1 MVNGKLP
8 DGWSWLTLG
17 EATQINPRDVSLRT
31 LPDDL
36 TVTFLPMAAVDAW
49 QGIIAEPE
57 VRPLKSVRKGFTAFS
72 DGDVLFAKITPSME
86 NGKAAIAKNL
96 ENGIGFGSTEFHV
109 FRPKENVTANW
120 IFHFIRQEHFRKDA
134 KAHFAGTAG
143 QLRVPASFLI
153 YYPIPLPP
161 LPEQERIVAK
171 IEELFTQLEA
181 GTSGLER
188 VQAGLRR
195 YKASVLKA
203 AVSGKLVG
211 AQGMRPSGRTPSART
226 GELPEGWRLVKAEE
240 VCDFITK
247 GTTPK
252 ANKLFSGAGDVP
264 FIKVYNLTFDG
275 SLDFSIN
282 PTFVSTETHKGE
294 LARSKVLPNDVLMNI
309 VGPPLGKVSIVPNTY
324 PEWNMNQAIA
334 RFRTLADCDPKYM
347 AIVLMSDSTL
357 SWATKRA
364 KATAGQ
370 FNLTLEI
377 CRELPI
383 PLPPLEEQRRI
394 VAEVERR
401 LSVAREVEAI
411 VEAALVRFSRLRQA
425 VLKSAFEGRL

>member
-1 MVNGKLP
+1 MVNGANQFP
-8 DGWSWLTLG
+8 DGWKMTTFG
-17 EATQINPRDVSLRT
+17 EATKPVQKRVNPQDYPD
-31 LPDDL
+31 LPYIGMENVEAHTMRL
-36 TVTFLPMAAVDAW
+36 LGTVPAKEM
-49 QGIIAEPE
+49 
-57 VRPLKSVRKGFTAFS
+57 KSTADSFS
-72 DGDVLFAKITPSME
+72 VGDVLYGRLRPYLNKVYLADFD
-86 NGKAAIAKNL
+86 GL
-96 ENGIGFGSTEFHV
+96 CSTEF
-109 FRPKENVTANW
+109 
-120 IFHFIRQEHFRKDA
+120 IIFRKVSHLNSKYLQYFLNSWD
-134 KAHFAGTAG
+134 FVQFSNSLNAGDRPRVKFE
-143 QLRVPASFLI
+143 QLADYLF
-153 YYPIPLPP
+153 PIPP

-181 GTSGLER
+181 GQTALAK

-203 AVSGKLVG
+203 AVSGKLV
-211 AQGMRPSGRTPSART
+211 SGSSGVAE
-226 GELPEGWRLVKAEE
+226 GELPNGWRLLKAEE
-240 VCDFITK
+240 ICDFITK

-252 ANKLFSGAGDVP
+252 ASKLFSGNGDIP

-275 SLDFSIN
+275 SLDFSVN
-282 PTFVSTETHKGE
+282 PTFVSKETHTGE
-294 LARSKVLPNDVLMNI
+294 LARSKALPNDVLMNI

-334 RFRTLADCDPKYM
+334 RFRALNDCEPKYL
-347 AIVLMSDSTL
+347 AIVLMSDKTL

-383 PLPPLEEQRRI
+383 SLPPLEQQRRI

-401 LSVAREVEAI
+401 LSVARQVETA
-411 VEAALVRFSRLRQA
+411 VEAALVRASRLRQA
-425 VLKSAFEGRL
+425 VLRSAFEGRLVNGL